1 MNKVK
6 LCEHPEYARYFKMLD
21 RGFPINNVKRIMLYD
36 GKDPS
41 ILDQDPN
48 DLEEVDDDYND
59 DSSKDENKPITNNS
73 KVNTE
78 DSKENLIRK
87 KEIDGKDKLLIQERK
102 RELINKACYLE
113 DKIRRYELLYQ
124 KLQKEID
131 DLKKE
136 ISS

>member
-59 DSSKDENKPITNNS
+59 DSSKDENNTITNNS

-78 DSKENLIRK
+78 DSKENIIRK

>member
-1 MNKVK
+1 
-6 LCEHPEYARYFKMLD
+6 MLD

-59 DSSKDENKPITNNS
+59 DSSKDENNTITNNS
-73 KVNTE
+73 KVNKE
-78 DSKENLIRK
+78 DSKEDLIRK
-87 KEIDGKDKLLIQERK
+87 KEIDGKDELMTKERK

-136 ISS
+136 SSS